1 MKPAASPPAPPRA
14 CLNCG
19 AVLLPLADATPP
31 RFCGACG
38 QETTI
43 KPPTLG
49 EFLQQFGGAYLSTE
63 GALWRTLRLLL
74 LKPGELTRLYLAGQR
89 KHYLL
94 PLRLYLT
101 ISVLM
106 LLALRL
112 SGALQVE
119 ISERPTA
126 ATAATAEAAASEG
139 EKPNITILNFDN
151 GTGLGL
157 RNGVFYC
164 DNFPAWLCKRAQRRL
179 DIDPKAV
186 SDALEQFK
194 DRFIGNVGA
203 AMFLLLPCFALGL
216 KLVYL
221 NRRLRYTE
229 HLVFALHV
237 HAFWFLAFGLLF
249 TGVNALAI
257 VGSLAVPWYTLASMR
272 RVYGGRRWPR
282 LLRAAVVSLL
292 YGLVLGVAMLAVALW
307 SLLF

>member
-1 MKPAASPPAPPRA
+1 MSASPPRA

-19 AVLLPLADATPP
+19 AVLMPLADATPP
-31 RFCGACG
+31 RFCGNCG
-38 QETTI
+38 QETTV

-49 EFLQQFGGAYLSTE
+49 EFAQQFAGAYLSTE
-63 GALWRTLRLLL
+63 GALWRTLKLLL

-89 KHYLL
+89 KHFLL

-112 SGALQVE
+112 SGTLQVE
-119 ISERPTA
+119 LDAPPV
-126 ATAATAEAAASEG
+126 EAAAAKKLDVS
-139 EKPNITILNFDN
+139 ILTFKD

-157 RNGVFYC
+157 RKGVFYC

-186 SDALEQFK
+186 ADAVDQFK
-194 DRFIGNVGA
+194 DRYIRNIGA
-203 AMFLLLPCFALGL
+203 AMFLLLPAFALWL

-257 VGSLAVPWYTLASMR
+257 VGSLAVPWY
-272 RVYGGRRWPR
+272 GGRRWPR
-282 LLRAAVVSLL
+282 LLRAAVVTLL
-292 YGLVLGVAMLAVALW
+292 YAMLLGLAMAGVALW

>member
-1 MKPAASPPAPPRA
+1 MPATPPPKPPRA
-14 CLNCG
+14 CPNCG

-38 QETTI
+38 QETNV

-49 EFLQQFGGAYLSTE
+49 EFAQQFGGAYLSTE
-63 GALWRTLRLLL
+63 GALWRTLKLLL
-74 LKPGELTRLYLAGQR
+74 LKPGELTRLYLTGRR

-106 LLALRL
+106 LLALRI

-119 ISERPTA
+119 IGTPPV
-126 ATAATAEAAASEG
+126 EAPEG
-139 EKPNITILNFDN
+139 QKPNVSILTFED

-157 RNGVFYC
+157 RDGVFYC
-164 DNFPAWLCKRAQRRL
+164 NRFPAWLCKRAQRRL

-186 SDALEQFK
+186 ADAVDQFK
-194 DRFIGNVGA
+194 DRYIGNIGA
-203 AMFLLLPCFALGL
+203 AMFLLLPSFALWL

-237 HAFWFLAFGLLF
+237 HAFWFLAFALMF
-249 TGVNALAI
+249 TGVKALVFAG
-257 VGSLAVPWYTLASMR
+257 VLAVPWYTLAAMK
-272 RVYGGRRWPR
+272 RVYGGRRWLR

-292 YGLVLGVAMLAVALW
+292 YSVLLGLVMALVALW

>member
-1 MKPAASPPAPPRA
+1 MPRA

-19 AVLLPLADATPP
+19 AVLLPQADATPP
-31 RFCGACG
+31 RFCAACG
-38 QETTI
+38 QETNV

-63 GALWRTLRLLL
+63 GALWRTLALLL
-74 LKPGELTRLYLAGQR
+74 LKPGELTRLYLAGRR

-101 ISVLM
+101 VSVLM
-106 LLALRL
+106 LLALRVG
-112 SGALQVE
+112 GALQVE
-119 ISERPTA
+119 IDEPA
-126 ATAATAEAAASEG
+126 AVAAVEPAKRNLSV
-139 EKPNITILNFDN
+139 LSMDQ

-157 RNGVFYC
+157 RDGVFYC
-164 DNFPAWLCKRAQRRL
+164 NQLPAWLCKRAQRRI
-179 DIDPKAV
+179 DVDPKGVA
-186 SDALEQFK
+186 DAIDQFK
-194 DRFIGNVGA
+194 DRFLGNVGA
-203 AMFLLLPCFALGL
+203 AMFLLLPSFALWL

-237 HAFWFLAFGLLF
+237 HAYWFLAFGLFL
-249 TGVNALAI
+249 TGVKTLVFVAM
-257 VGSLAVPWYTLASMR
+257 LAVPWYTLAAMR

-282 LLRAAVVSLL
+282 LLRAAVVSAL
-292 YGLVLGVAMLAVALW
+292 YGVLLALCLVFVALW

>member
-1 MKPAASPPAPPRA
+1 M
-14 CLNCG
+14 
-19 AVLLPLADATPP
+19 LLLLADATPP

-38 QETTI
+38 QETTV

-49 EFLQQFGGAYLSTE
+49 EFVQQFGGAYLSTE
-63 GALWRTLRLLL
+63 GALWRTLKLLL

-89 KHYLL
+89 KHFLL

-106 LLALRL
+106 LLALRI

-119 ISERPTA
+119 LDAPPVEV
-126 ATAATAEAAASEG
+126 ASG
-139 EKPNITILNFDN
+139 KKPDVSIMTFDD
-151 GTGLGL
+151 GTGMGL

-164 DNFPAWLCKRAQRRL
+164 DNFPAWMCKRAQRRL

-186 SDALEQFK
+186 AEAVDQFK
-194 DRFIGNVGA
+194 DRYIGNIGA
-203 AMFLLLPCFALGL
+203 AMFLLLPSFALWL

-237 HAFWFLAFGLLF
+237 HAYWFLAFALMLS
-249 TGVNALAI
+249 GVKALVL
-257 VGSLAVPWYTLASMR
+257 VGALAVPWYTLAAMR

-282 LLRAAVVSLL
+282 LLRAAVVTLL
-292 YGLVLGVAMLAVALW
+292 YAVLLGLAMGLVALW

>member
-1 MKPAASPPAPPRA
+1 VTAAPPPASPRA

-19 AVLLPLADATPP
+19 AVLLPLADATTP

-38 QETTI
+38 QETNV

-49 EFLQQFGGAYLSTE
+49 EFAQQFGGAYLSTE
-63 GALWRTLRLLL
+63 GALWRTLKLLL

-89 KHYLL
+89 KHFLL

-106 LLALRL
+106 LLALRI

-119 ISERPTA
+119 IGAPPV
-126 ATAATAEAAASEG
+126 EAASG
-139 EKPNITILNFDN
+139 KKPDVSILTFDD

-186 SDALEQFK
+186 ADAVDQFK
-194 DRFIGNVGA
+194 DRYIGNIGA
-203 AMFLLLPCFALGL
+203 AMFLLLPSFALWL

-229 HLVFALHV
+229 HLVFALHL
-237 HAFWFLAFGLLF
+237 HAFWFLAFGLIF
-249 TGVNALAI
+249 TGVNALAV
-257 VGSLAVPWYTLASMR
+257 VGSLAVPWYTLAAMR

-282 LLRAAVVSLL
+282 LLRAAVVTLL
-292 YGLVLGVAMLAVALW
+292 YAILLGLAMGLVALW

>member
-1 MKPAASPPAPPRA
+1 MNRPPARPPRA

-19 AVLLPLADATPP
+19 AVLLPLADASPP
-31 RFCGACG
+31 RFCAACG
-38 QETTI
+38 QETTV

-49 EFLQQFGGAYLSTE
+49 EFAQQFGGAYLSTE
-63 GALWRTLRLLL
+63 GALWRTLKLLL
-74 LKPGELTRLYLAGQR
+74 LKPGELTRLYLAGKR

-101 ISVLM
+101 VSVLL

-119 ISERPTA
+119 IQNPP
-126 ATAATAEAAASEG
+126 AAADTG
-139 EKPNITILNFDN
+139 KKPNLSVVTFDD

-157 RNGVFYC
+157 RDGVFYC

-186 SDALEQFK
+186 AEAVDQFK

-203 AMFLLLPCFALGL
+203 AMFLLLPSFALWL

-237 HAFWFLAFGLLF
+237 HAYGFLALGLVF
-249 TGVNALAI
+249 TGVKGLAAAGMLAI
-257 VGSLAVPWYTLASMR
+257 PWYTLAAMR
-272 RVYGGRRWPR
+272 RVYGGRRGPR
-282 LLRAAVVSLL
+282 LLRAALVSVLHSVLL
-292 YGLVLGVAMLAVALW
+292 GLVMGLVALW

>member
-1 MKPAASPPAPPRA
+1 MKAATPPPAPPRA

-19 AVLLPLADATPP
+19 TVLLPLADATPP
-31 RFCGACG
+31 RYCGACG
-38 QETTI
+38 QETTV

-49 EFLQQFGGAYLSTE
+49 EFAQQFGGAYLSTE
-63 GALWRTLRLLL
+63 GALWRTLKLLL
-74 LKPGELTRLYLAGQR
+74 LKPGELTRLYLAGRR

-106 LLALRL
+106 LLALRI

-119 ISERPTA
+119 IDAPPV
-126 ATAATAEAAASEG
+126 EAASG
-139 EKPNITILNFDN
+139 KKPNVSILTFDD

-157 RNGVFYC
+157 RDGVFYC

-186 SDALEQFK
+186 ADAVDQFK

-203 AMFLLLPCFALGL
+203 AMFLLLPGFALWL

-237 HAFWFLAFGLLF
+237 HAFWFLAFALMF
-249 TGVNALAI
+249 TGVKALAFAGA
-257 VGSLAVPWYTLASMR
+257 VAVPWYTLAAMR
-272 RVYGGRRWPR
+272 RVYGGRRGPR
-282 LLRAAVVSLL
+282 LLRAAVVTLL
-292 YGLVLGVAMLAVALW
+292 YAVLLGLAMGLVALW

>member
-1 MKPAASPPAPPRA
+1 MPAAPPPPAPPRA

-38 QETTI
+38 QETNV

-49 EFLQQFGGAYLSTE
+49 EFAQQFGGAYLSTE
-63 GALWRTLRLLL
+63 GALWRTLKLLL
-74 LKPGELTRLYLAGQR
+74 LRPGELTRLYLAGQR

-112 SGALQVE
+112 SGVLQVE
-119 ISERPTA
+119 ISETPTA
-126 ATAATAEAAASEG
+126 ATEAASAAAAAG
-139 EKPNITILNFDN
+139 RKPNLSILTFDD

-157 RNGVFYC
+157 RDGVFYC
-164 DNFPAWLCKRAQRRL
+164 DRFPAWLCKRAQRRI
-179 DIDPKAV
+179 DIDPKAAA
-186 SDALEQFK
+186 DAIEQFK
-194 DRFIGNVGA
+194 SRFIGNVGA
-203 AMFLLLPCFALGL
+203 AMFLLLPSFALWL
-216 KLVYL
+216 KLAYL
-221 NRRLRYTE
+221 NRRMRYTE

-237 HAFWFLAFGLLF
+237 HAFWFLAFGLVF
-249 TGVNALAI
+249 TGVNALAMAGT
-257 VGSLAVPWYTLASMR
+257 VAVPWYTLAAMR
-272 RVYGGRRWPR
+272 RVYGGRRGPR
-282 LLRAAVVSLL
+282 LLRAAVVTLFYAVLL
-292 YGLVLGVAMLAVALW
+292 GLAMGLVALW

>member
-1 MKPAASPPAPPRA
+1 MKPAAPPPPPPRA

-31 RFCGACG
+31 RFCAACG
-38 QETTI
+38 QETTV

-49 EFLQQFGGAYLSTE
+49 EFAQQFGGAFLSTE
-63 GALWRTLRLLL
+63 GALWRTLKLLL
-74 LKPGELTRLYLAGQR
+74 LKPGELTRLYLAGRR
-89 KHYLL
+89 KHYVL

-112 SGALQVE
+112 SGALDVQINSTPDE
-119 ISERPTA
+119 APTA
-126 ATAATAEAAASEG
+126 RKHDVS
-139 EKPNITILNFDN
+139 ILAFGD

-157 RNGVFYC
+157 RDGVFYC
-164 DNFPAWLCKRAQRRL
+164 NNFPAWLCKRAQRRL
-179 DIDPKAV
+179 DIDPKGLADAV
-186 SDALEQFK
+186 DEFK
-194 DRFIGNVGA
+194 DRYVGNIGA
-203 AMFLLLPCFALGL
+203 AMFLLLPGFALWL
-216 KLVYL
+216 KLAYL

-237 HAFWFLAFGLLF
+237 HAFWFLAFALFF

-257 VGSLAVPWYTLASMR
+257 VGSVAVPWYTLAAMR

-282 LLRAAVVSLL
+282 LLRAAVVTLL
-292 YGLVLGVAMLAVALW
+292 YGLLLALAMTFVAVW

>member
-1 MKPAASPPAPPRA
+1 M
-14 CLNCG
+14 
-19 AVLLPLADATPP
+19 
-31 RFCGACG
+31 
-38 QETTI
+38 
-43 KPPTLG
+43 
-49 EFLQQFGGAYLSTE
+49 
-63 GALWRTLRLLL
+63 WRTLKLLL

-106 LLALRL
+106 LLALRI

-119 ISERPTA
+119 IDAPPV
-126 ATAATAEAAASEG
+126 EAASG
-139 EKPNITILNFDN
+139 KKPEVSILTFDD

-179 DIDPKAV
+179 DIDPKGVADAV
-186 SDALEQFK
+186 EQFK
-194 DRFIGNVGA
+194 DRYIGNIGA
-203 AMFLLLPCFALGL
+203 AMFLLLPSFALWL

-237 HAFWFLAFGLLF
+237 HAYWFLAFALMF
-249 TGVNALAI
+249 TGVKALVLAGA
-257 VGSLAVPWYTLASMR
+257 VAVPWYTLAAMR

-282 LLRAAVVSLL
+282 LLRAAVVTLL
-292 YGLVLGVAMLAVALW
+292 YAVLLGLAMGLVALW

>member
-1 MKPAASPPAPPRA
+1 VSPPPPPRA

-19 AVLLPLADATPP
+19 AVLLPLADATAP

-38 QETTI
+38 QETTV

-49 EFLQQFGGAYLSTE
+49 EFVQQFGGAYLSTE
-63 GALWRTLRLLL
+63 GALWRTLKLLL
-74 LKPGELTRLYLAGQR
+74 IKPGELTRLYLAGKR

-101 ISVLM
+101 ISVLL

-112 SGALQVE
+112 SGALQVNVE
-119 ISERPTA
+119 DPPTA
-126 ATAATAEAAASEG
+126 AIESKKANVS
-139 EKPNITILNFDN
+139 ILTFDN

-186 SDALEQFK
+186 ADALDQFK

-203 AMFLLLPCFALGL
+203 AMFLLLPSFALWL
-216 KLVYL
+216 KIVYL
-221 NRRLRYTE
+221 NRGLRYTE

-237 HAFWFLAFGLLF
+237 HAFWFLALGLAF
-249 TGVNALAI
+249 TGVQGLVAI
-257 VGSLAVPWYTLASMR
+257 GLLAVPWYTLAAMR
-272 RVYGGRRWPR
+272 RVYGGRRGPR

-292 YGLVLGVAMLAVALW
+292 YAVLLGLVMVLVMLW